1 MLTPNVSR
9 LADGVR
15 RLSELI
21 SALVSVCLP
30 SSRPQVEDGWASERV
45 EGHAGHYAKSS

>member
-1 MLTPNVSR
+1 MSER

-21 SALVSVCLP
+21 SALVSVSLP

-45 EGHAGHYAKSS
+45 EGHVGHYAKSS